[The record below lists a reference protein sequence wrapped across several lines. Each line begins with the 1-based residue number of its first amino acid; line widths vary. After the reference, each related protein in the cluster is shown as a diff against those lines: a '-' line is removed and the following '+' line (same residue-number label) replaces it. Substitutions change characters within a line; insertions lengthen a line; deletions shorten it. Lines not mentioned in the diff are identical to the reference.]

1 MGMAE
6 STHHLAAQRPAQRPS
21 GRADLELGLI
31 GNCQI
36 AILVDRLGRFVWGS
50 FPRVDADPF
59 FCSLLAAEAP
69 AAEAGFVDVELLD
82 FARSEQYYIENT
94 AILTTRLE
102 DKAGNAVRITD
113 FAPRYSQFGR
123 SFHPIMVVRRIEPVA
138 GSPAIRI
145 RLRPAAEYGSTRPE
159 ITHGSNHIRYVTGD
173 YTLRMTTNASLATVL
188 EERALVLE
196 APISLIL
203 GPDETIPE
211 GPEKLAREMF
221 GETKAYW
228 EGWTR
233 ALSIPFEW
241 QEEVIRAAITL
252 KLCTYEDTGAVLAA
266 LTTSIPEAPD
276 SGRNWDYRYCWLRDS
291 FYVVQAL
298 NRLGATR
305 TMQEFVRYLF
315 NLVAEHGGSGD
326 LQPVYGISGED
337 RLDERV
343 VGSLAGYR
351 GMGPVRVGND
361 AYRQTQNDSF
371 GATVLAATQCFFD
384 SRLVGQGTEHQFA
397 LLEALGTRAAEIYD
411 QPDAGLWE
419 YRGRSEVHTYSAVMC
434 WAACDRLAR
443 IARRLGADERAEHW
457 AATADRLRERIL
469 AEAWSEE
476 RNSFVAS
483 FGGTALDASL
493 LTIADLG
500 FVAPTDPRFLGTI
513 AAIEAEL
520 RQGPYLFRYA
530 AEDDFG
536 RPETAFNICTF
547 WYINALAA
555 VGRHEEARELF
566 GNMLQRRTALG
577 LLSED
582 LDPET
587 GELWGNFP
595 QTYSM
600 VGIVMAAMRL
610 SRSWEQAV

>member
-1 MGMAE
+1 M
-6 STHHLAAQRPAQRPS
+6 
-21 GRADLELGLI
+21 ADLELGLI

-36 AILVDRLGRFVWGS
+36 AILVDRLGKFVWGS

-59 FCSLLAAEAP
+59 FCSLLSTETPAP
-69 AAEAGFVDVELLD
+69 EAGFFDVELLD
-82 FARSEQYYIENT
+82 FERSEQYYIENT

-113 FAPRYSQFGR
+113 FAPRYAQFGR

-145 RLRPAAEYGSTRPE
+145 RLRPAARYGGTAPE
-159 ITHGSNHIRYVTGD
+159 ITHGSNHIRFVSGD
-173 YTLRMTTNASLATVL
+173 FTLRATTNASLATVL

-266 LTTSIPEAPD
+266 VTTSIPEAPD
-276 SGRNWDYRYCWLRDS
+276 SSRNWDYRYCWLRDS

-305 TMQEFVRYLF
+305 SMQEFVRYLF
-315 NLVAEHGGSGD
+315 NLVAEHGGSGE

-343 VGSLAGYR
+343 VESLPGYR

-361 AYRQTQNDSF
+361 AYLQVQNDSF
-371 GATVLAATQCFFD
+371 GAVVLAATQCFFD

-397 LLEALGTRAAEIYD
+397 LLEALGARAVELYD

-443 IARRLGADERAEHW
+443 IATRLGNAARAEHW
-457 AATADRLRERIL
+457 DATAKRLRERIL
-469 AEAWSEE
+469 AESWSEE
-476 RNSFVAS
+476 RASFVAS

-493 LTIADLG
+493 LTLADVG
-500 FVAPTDPRFLGTI
+500 FVEATDPRFLGTI

-530 AEDDFG
+530 GEDDFG

-547 WYINALAA
+547 WYIDALARI
-555 VGRHEEARELF
+555 GRREEAREIF
-566 GNMLQRRTALG
+566 DAMLDARNPLG

-582 LDPET
+582 LDAST
-587 GELWGNFP
+587 GELWGNYP
-595 QTYSM
+595 QTYSL
-600 VGIVMAAMRL
+600 VGIINAATRL
-610 SRSWEQAV
+610 SESWEDNA